1 MKRVALIAM
10 LITGALMLQGCIT
23 AAIIGAG
30 ATATAKVATDPRTA
44 GTQVDDTTLN
54 SRMGMKLKNNG
65 PQFIGARIVSST
77 YGGDI
82 ILTGQANSEQIEKA
96 ESLAYEVEGVK
107 KVYNQIR
114 VGQPVSA
121 GTITNDTWITTKVK
135 SQLILNAKTKARN
148 IKVVTENREVFLI
161 GIVTPEDGKAAAQL
175 ASKVDGVKKV
185 ITLFTYIEN

>member
-1 MKRVALIAM
+1 MKRAALIAM

-23 AAIIGAG
+23 AAVIGAG

-54 SRMGMKLKNNG
+54 SRMGMKIKNNG

-77 YGGDI
+77 YSGDI
-82 ILTGQANSEQIEKA
+82 ILTGQASREQIEKA
-96 ESLAYEVEGVK
+96 ESLAYEVDGVK

>member
-44 GTQVDDTTLN
+44 GTQVDDATLN
-54 SRMGMKLKNNG
+54 SRMGIKLKNNG

-96 ESLAYEVEGVK
+96 ESLAYEIEGVK

-114 VGQPVSA
+114 VSQPVGS
-121 GTITNDTWITTKVK
+121 GTITNDSWITTKVK

-148 IKVVTENREVFLI
+148 IKVVTENSEVFLI
-161 GIVTPEDGKAAAQL
+161 GIVTSEEGKAAAQL
-175 ASKVDGVKKV
+175 ASQVDGVKKV
-185 ITLFTYIEN
+185 ITLFTYSEN

>member
-44 GTQVDDTTLN
+44 GTQVDDATLN

-114 VGQPVSA
+114 VSQPVGS
-121 GTITNDTWITTKVK
+121 GTITNDSWITTKVK

-148 IKVVTENREVFLI
+148 IKVVTENSEVFLI
-161 GIVTPEDGKAAAQL
+161 GIVTSEEGKAAAQL
-175 ASKVDGVKKV
+175 ASQVDGVKKV
-185 ITLFTYIEN
+185 ITLFTYSEN

>member
-1 MKRVALIAM
+1 MKRVALIAI

-44 GTQVDDTTLN
+44 GTQVDDATLN

-96 ESLAYEVEGVK
+96 ESLAYEIEGVK

-114 VGQPVSA
+114 VSQPVGS
-121 GTITNDTWITTKVK
+121 GTITNDSWITTKVK

-148 IKVVTENREVFLI
+148 IKVVTENSEVFLI
-161 GIVTPEDGKAAAQL
+161 GIVTSEEGKAAAQL
-175 ASKVDGVKKV
+175 ASQVDGVKKV
-185 ITLFTYIEN
+185 ITLFTYSEN

>member
-96 ESLAYEVEGVK
+96 ESLAYEIEGVK

-114 VGQPVSA
+114 VSQPVGS
-121 GTITNDTWITTKVK
+121 GTITNDSWITTKVK

-148 IKVVTENREVFLI
+148 IKVVTENSEVFLI
-161 GIVTPEDGKAAAQL
+161 GIVTSEEGKAAAQL
-175 ASKVDGVKKV
+175 ASQVDGVKKV
-185 ITLFTYIEN
+185 ITLFTYSEN

>member
-1 MKRVALIAM
+1 MKRAALIAM

-44 GTQVDDTTLN
+44 GTQVDDATLN

-96 ESLAYEVEGVK
+96 ESLAYEIEGVK

-114 VGQPVSA
+114 VSQPVGS
-121 GTITNDTWITTKVK
+121 GTITNDSWITTKVK

-148 IKVVTENREVFLI
+148 IKVVTENSEVFLI
-161 GIVTPEDGKAAAQL
+161 GIVTSEEGKAAAQL
-175 ASKVDGVKKV
+175 ASQVDGVKKV
-185 ITLFTYIEN
+185 ITLFTYSEN

>member
-1 MKRVALIAM
+1 MKRAALIAM

-114 VGQPVSA
+114 VSQPVGS
-121 GTITNDTWITTKVK
+121 GTITNDSWITTKVK

-148 IKVVTENREVFLI
+148 IKVVTENSEVFLI
-161 GIVTPEDGKAAAQL
+161 GIVTSEEGKAAAQL
-175 ASKVDGVKKV
+175 ASQVDGVKKV
-185 ITLFTYIEN
+185 ITLFTYSEN

>member
-44 GTQVDDTTLN
+44 GTQVDDATLN

-96 ESLAYEVEGVK
+96 ESLAYEIEGVK

-114 VGQPVSA
+114 ISQPVGS
-121 GTITNDTWITTKVK
+121 GTITNDSWITTKVK

-148 IKVVTENREVFLI
+148 IKVVTENSEVFLI
-161 GIVTPEDGKAAAQL
+161 GIVTSEEGKAAAQL
-175 ASKVDGVKKV
+175 ASQVDGVKKV
-185 ITLFTYIEN
+185 ITLFTYSEN

>member
-10 LITGALMLQGCIT
+10 LFTGALMLQGCIT

-44 GTQVDDTTLN
+44 GTQVDDATLN
-54 SRMGMKLKNNG
+54 SRMGIKLKNNG

-96 ESLAYEVEGVK
+96 ESLAYEIEGVK

-114 VGQPVSA
+114 VSQPVGS
-121 GTITNDTWITTKVK
+121 GTITNDSWITTKVK

-148 IKVVTENREVFLI
+148 IKVVTENSEVFLI
-161 GIVTPEDGKAAAQL
+161 GIVTSEEGKAAAQL
-175 ASKVDGVKKV
+175 ASQVDGVKKV
-185 ITLFTYIEN
+185 ITLFTYSEN

>member
-44 GTQVDDTTLN
+44 GTQVDDATLN

-114 VGQPVSA
+114 VSQPLVQGQSLMIH
-121 GTITNDTWITTKVK
+121 G
-135 SQLILNAKTKARN
+135 
-148 IKVVTENREVFLI
+148 
-161 GIVTPEDGKAAAQL
+161 
-175 ASKVDGVKKV
+175 
-185 ITLFTYIEN
+185 

>member
-96 ESLAYEVEGVK
+96 ESLAYEIEGVK

-114 VGQPVSA
+114 VSQPVGS
-121 GTITNDTWITTKVK
+121 GTITNDSWITTKVK

-148 IKVVTENREVFLI
+148 IKVVTENSEVFLI
-161 GIVTPEDGKAAAQL
+161 GIVTSEEGKAAEQL
-175 ASKVDGVKKV
+175 ASQVDGVKKV
-185 ITLFTYIEN
+185 ITLFTYSEN

>member
-10 LITGALMLQGCIT
+10 LFTGALMLQGCIT

-44 GTQVDDTTLN
+44 GTQVDDATLN

-114 VGQPVSA
+114 VSQPVGS
-121 GTITNDTWITTKVK
+121 GTITNDSWITTKVK

-148 IKVVTENREVFLI
+148 IKVVTENSEVFLI
-161 GIVTPEDGKAAAQL
+161 GIVTSEEGKAAAQL
-175 ASKVDGVKKV
+175 ASQVDGVKKV
-185 ITLFTYIEN
+185 ITLFTYSEN

>member
-82 ILTGQANSEQIEKA
+82 ILTGQANREQIEKA
-96 ESLAYEVEGVK
+96 ESLAYEIEGVK

-114 VGQPVSA
+114 VSQPVGS
-121 GTITNDTWITTKVK
+121 GTITNDSWITTKVK

-148 IKVVTENREVFLI
+148 IKVVTENSEVFLI
-161 GIVTPEDGKAAAQL
+161 GIVTSEEGKAAAQL
-175 ASKVDGVKKV
+175 ASQVDGVKKV
-185 ITLFTYIEN
+185 ITLFTYSEN

>member
-114 VGQPVSA
+114 VSQPVGS
-121 GTITNDTWITTKVK
+121 GTITNDSWITTKVK

-148 IKVVTENREVFLI
+148 IKVVTENSEVFLI
-161 GIVTPEDGKAAAQL
+161 GIVTSEEGKAAAQL
-175 ASKVDGVKKV
+175 ASQVDGVKKV
-185 ITLFTYIEN
+185 ITLFTYSEN

>member
-44 GTQVDDTTLN
+44 GTQVDDATLN

-96 ESLAYEVEGVK
+96 ESLAYEIEGVK

-114 VGQPVSA
+114 VSQPVGS
-121 GTITNDTWITTKVK
+121 GTITNDSWITTKVK

-148 IKVVTENREVFLI
+148 IKVVTENSEVFLI
-161 GIVTPEDGKAAAQL
+161 GIVTSEEGKAAAQL
-175 ASKVDGVKKV
+175 ASQVNGVKKV
-185 ITLFTYIEN
+185 ITLFTYSEN

>member
-1 MKRVALIAM
+1 MKRAALIAM

-23 AAIIGAG
+23 AAVIGAG

-54 SRMGMKLKNNG
+54 SRMGMKIKNNG
-65 PQFIGARIVSST
+65 SQFIGARIVSST
-77 YGGDI
+77 YSGDI
-82 ILTGQANSEQIEKA
+82 ILTGQASREQIEKA
-96 ESLAYEVEGVK
+96 ESLAYEVDGVK

>member
-10 LITGALMLQGCIT
+10 LIIGALMLQGCIT

-44 GTQVDDTTLN
+44 GTQVDDATLN

-114 VGQPVSA
+114 VSQPVGS
-121 GTITNDTWITTKVK
+121 GTITNDSWITTKVK

-148 IKVVTENREVFLI
+148 IKVVTENSEVFLI
-161 GIVTPEDGKAAAQL
+161 GIVTSEEGKAAAQL
-175 ASKVDGVKKV
+175 ASQVDGVKKV
-185 ITLFTYIEN
+185 ITLFTYSEN

>member
-1 MKRVALIAM
+1 MKRAALIAM

-96 ESLAYEVEGVK
+96 ESLAYEIEGVK

-114 VGQPVSA
+114 VSQPVGS
-121 GTITNDTWITTKVK
+121 GTITNDSWITTKVK

-148 IKVVTENREVFLI
+148 IKVVTENSEVFLI
-161 GIVTPEDGKAAAQL
+161 GIVTSEEGKAAAQL
-175 ASKVDGVKKV
+175 ASQVDGVKKV
-185 ITLFTYIEN
+185 ITLFTYSEN